1 MSSPLL
7 LAEELFLLA
16 HDDESGKSD
25 NTMGLTNG
33 LAGALLLDLAADE
46 RLTASGKDLTAVGSA
61 PAHPLSA
68 AAHAEIAASA
78 KSRTASHWVGRL
90 PAALKPLDQQVGRS
104 LAERGVLSE
113 QHKKVWGLFPTTTWP
128 EVNPEPER
136 TLRERLTAVLVD
148 GAHPDV
154 RTALLIALLIPL
166 GLVRGVVGKQHKKQ
180 AEARAKEIADA
191 GAVGIAVSA
200 AVSQSVQAVQLA
212 VVTAVIVPTVVASS

>member
-1 MSSPLL
+1 MSAPLL

-46 RLTASGKDLTAVGSA
+46 RVTASGKDLSAVGSA
-61 PAHPLSA
+61 PAHPLLA
-68 AAHAEIAASA
+68 AAHAEIVASA
-78 KSRTASHWVGRL
+78 KSRAASHWVGRL

-113 QHKKVWGLFPTTTWP
+113 QHKK
-128 EVNPEPER
+128 
-136 TLRERLTAVLVD
+136 
-148 GAHPDV
+148 
-154 RTALLIALLIPL
+154 
-166 GLVRGVVGKQHKKQ
+166 Q

-191 GAVGIAVSA
+191 GAVGSAVSA
-200 AVSQSVQAVQLA
+200 AFSQSVQAVQLA